1 MMLLNYLLILSS
13 LAVLSL
19 MAVLFFQ
26 PRCLLSIATFIV
38 SGVIYFAENDKQLIA
53 LTIDDGPDTI
63 TTPKI
68 LDVLRR
74 YGAHATFFVISNRV
88 KGNEALIRKMV
99 SYGHELG
106 NHLTEDKPSIHLSLQ
121 EFESELL
128 EAHNILSKFGELRW
142 LRPASGWHNIAMVKI
157 ARTHNYQVALGSIFP
172 FDTHISSTWFS
183 SKHIL
188 FNASPGSIIVL
199 HDNDLR
205 GERTALTLEKVLPE
219 LSRKGYRIVTLSEL
233 FAS

>member
-1 MMLLNYLLILSS
+1 MILSYLLILSS
-13 LAVLSL
+13 LAGLSL
-19 MAVLFFQ
+19 LAVLFFQ
-26 PRCLLSIATFIV
+26 PRCLLSIATIIIP
-38 SGVIYFAENDKQLIA
+38 GVIYFAKTDKKLIA
-53 LTIDDGPDTI
+53 LTIDDGPDPI

-74 YGAHATFFVISNRV
+74 YGAHATFFIISNRV
-88 KGNEALIRKMV
+88 KGNETLLKDMV
-99 SYGHELG
+99 SDGHELG
-106 NHLTEDKPSIHLSLQ
+106 NHLTEDKPSIQLSPQ

-142 LRPASGWHNIAMVKI
+142 LRPASGWHNAAMVKI
-157 ARTHNYQVALGSIFP
+157 ACTHSYQIVLGSIFP

-199 HDNDLR
+199 HDSGSQ
-205 GERTALTLEKVLPE
+205 GERTVSTLGKVLPE
-219 LSRKGYRIVTLSEL
+219 LSKKGYRIITLSEL
-233 FAS
+233 FTS

>member
-1 MMLLNYLLILSS
+1 MLLNYLLILSS
-13 LAVLSL
+13 LAILSFL
-19 MAVLFFQ
+19 GVLFFQ
-26 PRCLLSIATFIV
+26 PRWLLSIATFIV
-38 SGVIYFAENDKQLIA
+38 PNVIYFAKTDKRLIA

-68 LDVLRR
+68 LEVLQR

-88 KGNEALIRKMV
+88 KGNEALIKKMV

-106 NHLTEDKPSIHLSLQ
+106 NHLTEDKPSIYLSLQ
-121 EFESELL
+121 EFESEIL
-128 EAHNILSKFGELRW
+128 EAHNILSKFGELQW
-142 LRPASGWHNIAMVKI
+142 LRPASGWHNAAMVKI
-157 ARTHNYQVALGSIFP
+157 ARTHSYQVVLGSIFP
-172 FDTHISSTWFS
+172 FDTHISSIKFS

-188 FNASPGSIIVL
+188 FNASPGSIVVL

-205 GERTALTLEKVLPE
+205 GERTVSTLEKVLPE

-233 FAS
+233 FSS